1 MCRSAVTGDTYDVGP
16 RPPRPSL
23 YRSTSARPPRD
34 SICQLVSGTR
44 LTPGPRSGTT
54 GADRLSPL
62 SLSLSLRPPFSI
74 PPSLARL
81 SFSYAPPR
89 PPEFPEAPIPV
100 WSFHVVGYASLF
112 EQARFPMSLENVFS
126 VQRVGK
132 RGAAERGEGERERVL
147 QL

>member
-44 LTPGPRSGTT
+44 LTLGPRSGTT

-62 SLSLSLRPPFSI
+62 SLSLPSPFFHPTI
-74 PPSLARL
+74 LG
-81 SFSYAPPR
+81 APVFLLHSSAA
-89 PPEFPEAPIPV
+89 PESPEAPIPV

-112 EQARFPMSLENVFS
+112 EQTRFPVSLENVFS
-126 VQRVGK
+126 VQSGREKRSSRTGGK
-132 RGAAERGEGERERVL
+132 RERERVL